1 MLIAD
6 KIFIRLLRSN
16 GYAKKTLRNGV
27 CVEKFLLRCAKHTYQ
42 MDGMLAYSFRDGSQ
56 LLSRGGVL
64 TVDF

>member
-6 KIFIRLLRSN
+6 KIFIRLLREN
-16 GYAKKTLRNGV
+16 GYAKTLRSGV
-27 CVEKFLLRCAKHTYQ
+27 CVEKFLLRCAKYTYQ
-42 MDGMLAYSFRDGSQ
+42 LDGMLVYSFRDGSQ